1 MERHLLP
8 DKTRVDGFRE
18 FVEAH
23 ERKLRHAL
31 TAALGYDFGKDAAAE
46 ALAYGWEHWERVRD
60 MENPIGYLY
69 VVGRAKGRRMSRF
82 GPITYP
88 PVTEERTPWCEPG
101 LPAALAGLPEKQRIV
116 VLLVYGYDWRLSEV
130 AQTLGVSKS
139 TVQTHADRAMSH
151 LRRKLGAN
159 R

>member
-1 MERHLLP
+1 MP
-8 DKTRVDGFRE
+8 DKTKVDGFTE

-31 TAALGYDFGKDAAAE
+31 TATLGYDLGKDAAAE
-46 ALAYGWEHWERVRD
+46 ALAHGWENWERVRD

-69 VVGRAKGRRMSRF
+69 VVGRARGRRMSRF
-82 GPITYP
+82 VPIAYP
-88 PVTEERTPWCEPG
+88 SVPEERIPWCEPG
-101 LPAALAGLPEKQRIV
+101 LPTALAALPEKQRIV

-130 AQTLGVSKS
+130 AETLGVSKS
-139 TVQTHADRAMSH
+139 TVQTHADRAMRS